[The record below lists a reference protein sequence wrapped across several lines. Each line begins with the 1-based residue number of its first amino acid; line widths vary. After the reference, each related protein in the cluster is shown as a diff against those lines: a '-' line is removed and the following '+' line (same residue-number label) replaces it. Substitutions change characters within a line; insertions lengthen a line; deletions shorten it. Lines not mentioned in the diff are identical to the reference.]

1 MKQLDRLLLR
11 SFVGPFLVAWAIALF
26 AFLMQYLWVYIDEII
41 GKGAGLLL
49 IAELVG
55 YLSVS
60 LMPMALP
67 VAVLIASVMTM
78 GTFAEHYELA
88 AMKSAGVPLLRV
100 MAPLMVAGLAITA
113 FSFACSNYLIPVA
126 NLQARTRLYDI
137 RKQKPSLS
145 LEEGVFNDDFQGFA
159 IRIGSKGEDDRN
171 LSDVMLYRQGGTLR
185 GRIEAV
191 AAERGVMQVT
201 PDDRYFLLELAD
213 GYQYQEPEPGTAG
226 SGSRTHPFVRTRFA
240 TYRKSFDLGEFDIE
254 QTDASAFSDHHAML
268 SVSQLAVAAD
278 SIRGAIAARRQRLGI
293 EAGRFFHPLKQAD
306 RFVQDSLDQL
316 ERDSA
321 RLAADLEFAARAES
335 GELDSVP
342 ASPQP
347 VANEMVAADRAAAE
361 DARRDEAFFRS
372 IDRRRFNV
380 PAGERPAE
388 AALEPLVPLADEEA
402 DYLTYFAAQPPYK
415 LTGYIDRAEQSAR
428 TIKSYAEGADRRLRA
443 QREKLAQHVYE
454 RHSKWCFALSCFILL
469 FIGAPMGAIIR
480 KGGFGYPMLVSIM
493 FFTIFIILSI
503 MGKKLA
509 QSLAMDAALAAW
521 LPALVI
527 FPIGVAL
534 TFTAMN
540 DLKFSVAETLG
551 RSRAYLWLRARLSP
565 KHWSTSTSAAA

>member
-78 GTFAEHYELA
+78 GNFAEHYELA

-100 MAPLMVAGLAITA
+100 MAPLMAAGLATAA

-145 LEEGVFNDDFQGFA
+145 LEEGAFNDDFQGFA
-159 IRIGSKGEDDRN
+159 IRIGRKADDDRT
-171 LSDVMLYRQGGTLR
+171 LEDVMLFRQGGSLR
-185 GRIEAV
+185 GRIDAV
-191 AAERGVMQVT
+191 SAERGAMEVT
-201 PDDRYFLLELAD
+201 PDDRYFLLELSD
-213 GYQYQEPEPGTAG
+213 GYQYQEPEPGSDDEGA
-226 SGSRTHPFVRTRFA
+226 RTHPFVRTRFA
-240 TYRKSFDLGEFDIE
+240 TYRKSFDLGEFEIE
-254 QTDASAFSDHHAML
+254 QTDANAFSDHHAML
-268 SVSQLAVAAD
+268 STAQLAVAAD
-278 SIRGAIAARRQRLGI
+278 SIRDAIAARRRRLAI
-293 EAGRFFHPLKQAD
+293 ETGRFFSPLKRAD
-306 RFVQDSLDQL
+306 RAEQDSLDRVAL
-316 ERDSA
+316 DSA
-321 RLAADLEFAARAES
+321 RLAADLAYAARADA
-335 GELDSVP
+335 GLD
-342 ASPQP
+342 
-347 VANEMVAADRAAAE
+347 DD
-361 DARRDEAFFRS
+361 DAREGPRPDT
-372 IDRRRFNV
+372 DT
-380 PAGERPAE
+380 AGAPGIGGDILRPAT
-388 AALEPLVPLADEEA
+388 PPHADAPPGGEQHPARARAVRYDVRA
-402 DYLTYFAAQPPYK
+402 DATTYLTYLESRPDYK
-415 LTGYIDRAEQSAR
+415 RDTYLDRALQSAR
-428 TIKSYAEGADRRLRA
+428 TIKSYAEGAERRLRA
-443 QREKLAQHVYE
+443 QRESLAQHIYE

-480 KGGFGYPMLVSIM
+480 KGGFGYPMLVSIV
-493 FFTIFIILSI
+493 FFTVFIILSI

-509 QSLAMDAALAAW
+509 QSLALDAAVAAW
-521 LPALVI
+521 LPAMVI

-534 TFTAMN
+534 TYSAMN
-540 DLKFSVAETLG
+540 DLTFGLAETLG
-551 RSRAYLWLRARLSP
+551 RSRAYLWVRSRLTP
-565 KHWSTSTSAAA
+565 GSTPA

>member
-11 SFVGPFLVAWAIALF
+11 SFVGPFLVAFAIALF

-41 GKGAGLLL
+41 GKGAGMLL

-78 GTFAEHYELA
+78 GNFAEHYELA

-100 MAPLMVAGLAITA
+100 MMPLMLAGLAIAA

-145 LEEGVFNDDFQGFA
+145 LEEGAFNDDFQGFS
-159 IRIGSKGEDDRN
+159 IRIGSKDDDERG
-171 LSDVMLYRQGGTLR
+171 LRDVMLFRQGGSLR
-185 GRIEAV
+185 GRIESV
-191 AAERGVMQVT
+191 SAERGEMEVT
-201 PDDRYFLLELAD
+201 PDDRYFVLRLAD
-213 GYQYQEPEPGTAG
+213 GYQYQEPEPGSDAG
-226 SGSRTHPFVRTRFA
+226 GSRTHPFVRTRFA

-268 SVSQLAVAAD
+268 STAQLAVAAD
-278 SIRGAIAARRQRLGI
+278 SIRDAIAGRRRRLGI
-293 EAGRFFHPLKQAD
+293 EVGRFFYPLKEAD
-306 RFVQDSLDQL
+306 RAVQDSLDQI

-321 RLAADLEFAARAES
+321 KLAADLAFAARADA
-335 GELDSVP
+335 GTLDSASLAEDSLSQNALVP
-342 ASPQP
+342 PAPDGEIPAVVTRQRDFGRLNVPPGADEPPAPRISPARAVTAAS
-347 VANEMVAADRAAAE
+347 AREGYAAYLESRPPHKRDVYLDRA
-361 DARRDEAFFRS
+361 
-372 IDRRRFNV
+372 V
-380 PAGERPAE
+380 
-388 AALEPLVPLADEEA
+388 
-402 DYLTYFAAQPPYK
+402 
-415 LTGYIDRAEQSAR
+415 QSAR
-428 TIKSYAEGADRRLRA
+428 TIKSYAEGAERRLRA
-443 QREKLAQHVYE
+443 QHESLAKHIYE

-480 KGGFGYPMLVSIM
+480 KGGFGYPMLVSII
-493 FFTIFIILSI
+493 FFTVFIILSI

-509 QSLAMDAALAAW
+509 QSLALDAAVAAW
-521 LPALVI
+521 LPAMVI

-534 TFTAMN
+534 TFSAMN
-540 DLKFSVAETLG
+540 DIKLSLPKPSAYLEAARRVVASLS
-551 RSRAYLWLRARLSP
+551 SRAKSRAER
-565 KHWSTSTSAAA
+565 T